1 VRVERIE
8 PGRRAPDTLAG
19 AVLTRDLRVGGERWP
34 KGRRLSR
41 DDLVALRRDDAAVPA
56 DGVTML
62 VLEAGDL
69 HEDDAALRLA
79 AAVGDETLVVR
90 GPAESRVDLRARV
103 DGVLH
108 VRTRELER
116 INRVDPL
123 EVFTSFDG
131 SVVQAGD
138 LVASIKVAPHVVA
151 ESAVAAGE
159 ALARSGR
166 RPIVRVAPF
175 KPMRVA
181 VVVREA
187 VHSVGRERFETSVR
201 AKVETLG
208 SEIVSIAYAESD
220 EEVATELRRA
230 TRGRNRVD
238 LVLTA
243 GGGSTDPMDPFFVA
257 IDELGGEIV
266 RRGVPSHPGS
276 MVWLGRL
283 GRTAVLGLPTC
294 GAYSKATAADLVIP
308 RLLTGE
314 RPSPLLVSPLG
325 HGGILTRNQRFRFA
339 SYAADLDA
347 PEG

>member
-1 VRVERIE
+1 VRVERIL
-8 PGRRAPDTLAG
+8 PGSRPSPSLVG

-34 KGRRLSR
+34 KGRRLSD
-41 DDLVALRRDDAAVPA
+41 DDLRALAPDAAAIPD
-56 DGVTML
+56 DGVSVL

-79 AAVGDETLVVR
+79 AAVGDDTLRVR
-90 GPAESRVDLRARV
+90 GPAESRVDLLAAV
-103 DGVLH
+103 AGVLH

-116 INRVDPL
+116 LNRIDPL

-131 SVVQAGD
+131 SVVNAGD
-138 LVASIKVAPHVVA
+138 LVASIKVAPHVVDEA
-151 ESAVAAGE
+151 TVAAGE
-159 ALARSGR
+159 RIARAGR
-166 RPIVRVAPF
+166 RSIVRVAPF
-175 KPMRVA
+175 KPLRVA

-187 VHSVGRERFETSVR
+187 VHAVARERFEASVR

-208 SEIVSIAYAESD
+208 SEVVSIAYVDSD
-220 EEVATELRRA
+220 ADVAAELRRR
-230 TRGRNRVD
+230 TSGPGRVD

-257 IDELGGEIV
+257 IDELGGEVV

-283 GRTAVLGLPTC
+283 GRAAVLGLPTC

-339 SYAADLDA
+339 SYAADLEA

>member
-1 VRVERIE
+1 VRVERIQ
-8 PGRRAPDTLAG
+8 PGSRLAATLAG

-34 KGRRLSR
+34 KGRRLSSS
-41 DDLVALRRDDAAVPA
+41 DLAALGRNASALPA
-56 DGVTML
+56 DGVTVL
-62 VLEAGDL
+62 VLEPGDL
-69 HEDDAALRLA
+69 HEDEAALRLA
-79 AAVGDETLVVR
+79 AAVGDDSVTVR
-90 GPAESRVDLRARV
+90 GPNESRVDLLAATG
-103 DGVLH
+103 GVLF

-116 INRVDPL
+116 LNRIDPL
-123 EVFTSFDG
+123 EVFTAFDG
-131 SVVQAGD
+131 SIVRAGD
-138 LVASIKVAPHVVA
+138 LVASIKVAPHVVDEA
-151 ESAVAAGE
+151 AVAAGE
-159 ALARSGR
+159 RLTRDGQ

-175 KPMRVA
+175 RHLRVA

-187 VHSVGRERFETSVR
+187 IHPVGRERFEASVR

-208 SEIVSIAYAESD
+208 SEIVSIVYAETD
-220 EEVATELRRA
+220 ADVATELRRVS
-230 TRGRNRVD
+230 RGRGRADV
-238 LVLTA
+238 VLTA
-243 GGGSTDPMDPFFVA
+243 GGGSTDPLDPFFLA

-339 SYAADLDA
+339 EYAKDLEA

>member
-1 VRVERIE
+1 VLASD
-8 PGRRAPDTLAG
+8 PG
-19 AVLTRDLRVGGERWP
+19 
-34 KGRRLSR
+34 S
-41 DDLVALRRDDAAVPA
+41 VPA
-56 DGVTML
+56 EGVSVL

-79 AAVGDETLVVR
+79 AAVGDDTLTVR
-90 GPAESRVDLRARV
+90 GPAESRVDLLAAV
-103 DGVLH
+103 PGVLH
-108 VRTRELER
+108 IRTRELER
-116 INRVDPL
+116 INRIDPL

-131 SVVQAGD
+131 SVVKAGD
-138 LVASIKVAPHVVA
+138 LVASIKVAPHVVDEA
-151 ESAVAAGE
+151 AVAAGE
-159 ALARSGR
+159 AIARAGR
-166 RPIVRVAPF
+166 RSIVRIAPF
-175 KPMRVA
+175 KPLRVA
-181 VVVREA
+181 VVVREV
-187 VHSVGRERFETSVR
+187 VHPVARERFETSVR

-208 SEIVSIAYAESD
+208 SEVVSIVYAETD
-220 EEVATELRRA
+220 EDVAAELRRA
-230 TRGRNRVD
+230 TRGPGRAD

-339 SYAADLDA
+339 SYAADLEA

>member
-1 VRVERIE
+1 MRVERIQ
-8 PGRRAPDTLAG
+8 PGSRPAAGLAG
-19 AVLTRDLRVGGERWP
+19 AVLTRDLRVGAERWP
-34 KGRRLSR
+34 KGRRLSSE
-41 DDLVALRRDDAAVPA
+41 DLAALAADAAAIPA
-56 DGVTML
+56 EGATVL
-62 VLEAGDL
+62 VLEPGDL

-79 AAVGDETLVVR
+79 AAVGDDSVTVR
-90 GPAESRVDLRARV
+90 GPNESRVDLLAKTG
-103 DGVLH
+103 GVLF

-116 INRVDPL
+116 LNRIDPL
-123 EVFTSFDG
+123 EVFTAFDG
-131 SVVQAGD
+131 SIVRAGD
-138 LVASIKVAPHVVA
+138 LVASIKVAPTVVDEA
-151 ESAVAAGE
+151 AVAAGE
-159 ALARSGR
+159 RLTRDGR

-175 KPMRVA
+175 RHLQVA

-187 VHSVGRERFETSVR
+187 VRSVARERFEASVR

-208 SEIVSIAYAESD
+208 SEIVSIVYAETD
-220 EEVATELRRA
+220 ADVAAELGRVS
-230 TRGRNRVD
+230 RGRGRVD
-238 LVLTA
+238 VVLTA
-243 GGGSTDPMDPFFVA
+243 GGGSTDPLDPFFVA

-294 GAYSKATAADLVIP
+294 GAYSKATAADLVLP

-339 SYAADLDA
+339 EYAKDLDA
-347 PEG
+347 PDG